1 MEKQRIIQALQQ
13 ELHAIAELHTQLAE
27 RTSEIANILASLDSS
42 SAQQLLD
49 SDGWSFPPNDYGK
62 LVTYLTSDPI
72 AKRTLAKRLHQ
83 SWPNY
88 AIRLS
93 KKIGW
98 DVEPRTLRRCF
109 ERHGEL

>member
-1 MEKQRIIQALQQ
+1 MLKNYLQV
-13 ELHAIAELHTQLAE
+13 LHTKLQAIAEL
-27 RTSEIANILASLDSS
+27 TSEIANLIVALDP
-42 SAQQLLD
+42 SAAERLLE

-72 AKRTLAKRLHQ
+72 AKRTLAKRVHQ
-83 SWPNY
+83 SWPQY

-98 DVEPRTLRRCF
+98 QVEPRTLRRCF